1 MQFAISYYYD
11 SSQVVLYGNR
21 LETDKEL
28 AFRLKSEEK
37 ARIAKQKLDAKKD
50 AEELKLYKK
59 LNIVCSSPCTK
70 NISLILVLSWHSK

>member
-59 LNIVCSSPCTK
+59 LK
-70 NISLILVLSWHSK
+70 KKFEDA